1 MTSAKELELTIR
13 TATLLKSISQLV
25 GMSDPVVARMMLMEA
40 HEQFSALAKFV
51 ESCQPQLNKA

>member
-25 GMSDPVVARMMLMEA
+25 GVRDPMVARMMVIEA
-40 HEQFSALAKFV
+40 HEQFGELAKFV
-51 ESCQPQLNKA
+51 ESCQIGRNKA